1 MKKLTTSM
9 SSLSLVLL
17 VASCGVESLVDYTPV
32 VDTYNTNMTT
42 FNKDLEQCR
51 NIALRVEADYEKRQ
65 QEQALSNALAG
76 ALAGALTGAIIGSGS
91 DYQGELAGYGA
102 VAGAASGAAA
112 NDYTRDLV
120 KFGPRRV
127 VDRCMADRGHK
138 VLNDVGRG

>member
-51 NIALRVEADYEKRQ
+51 NIALRVEADYEKNREESAFQ
-65 QEQALSNALAG
+65 KLLVG
-76 ALAGALTGAIIGSGS
+76 GLLGTVTGAIISSGTAQIASFGGLMGAGSGVVITEYNY
-91 DYQGELAGYGA
+91 YQLAE
-102 VAGAASGAAA
+102 
-112 NDYTRDLV
+112 
-120 KFGPRRV
+120 FGPRRV
-127 VDRCMADRGHK
+127 VDRCMTERGHK
-138 VLNDVGRG
+138 VLK